1 MSIEIRQLVVNANV
15 HDPQSET
22 RMDKENSIDPE
33 LLKDQI
39 MTACREMIRHL
50 HNQQR
55 ER

>member
-1 MSIEIRQLVVNANV
+1 MSIEIRQLVVNASV

-22 RMDKENSIDPE
+22 CTGKENTIDPE

-39 MTACREMIRHL
+39 MTACRDMIRQL
-50 HNQQR
+50 HKQHR